1 MKKKKRILI
10 ISLLILVFCL
20 IILIKLGTGF
30 GNDVYVVSKNEDV
43 SKKNDSNKVNKTEE
57 ADNNLNKLNEEADK
71 KEKDGKITVYI
82 SGAVQKPGIVT
93 INSNKR
99 LFDAVQ
105 MLGGTTEKADL
116 NRVNMASKL
125 EDEKHYIVPRIGE
138 VIDVEDDEIASADNK
153 GENNIGAGTNNGE
166 SESNSSGKVNINTAE
181 LKDLDTLPGIG
192 EATANKII
200 QYREENGKFNSI
212 EDIKNVNGIGDK
224 KYDNIKEMISVN

>member
-1 MKKKKRILI
+1 VKKKNRILI

-57 ADNNLNKLNEEADK
+57 ADNNLNKINEDADK

-138 VIDVEDDEIASADNK
+138 VIDVKDEGSASADNK
-153 GENNIGAGTNNGE
+153 VENNIGAGTNNGE
-166 SESNSSGKVNINTAE
+166 SESNSYGIVNINTAE

-192 EATANKII
+192 EVTANKII
-200 QYREENGKFNSI
+200 QYREANGKFNSI

>member
-1 MKKKKRILI
+1 MKKKKKVLI
-10 ISLLILVFCL
+10 ITSLILVFCL
-20 IILIKLGTGF
+20 IILIKQGTGF
-30 GNDVYVVSKNEDV
+30 GKDVYVVSKNEDI
-43 SKKNDSNKVNKTEE
+43 SKNSDSNKVDKTEE
-57 ADNNLNKLNEEADK
+57 ADNNLKKLNEETDK
-71 KEKDGKITVYI
+71 KEKVGKITVYV

-138 VIDVEDDEIASADNK
+138 VIDVEDEGSASADNK
-153 GENNIGAGTNNGE
+153 GENNNGTGTNNGE

-200 QYREENGKFNSI
+200 QYREQNGEFNSI

-224 KYDNIKEMISVN
+224 KYDNIKDMISVN